1 MDNLRDRIF
10 SKSRTG
16 VIGDFL
22 ALIESTT
29 EADLLGLVIL
39 FLNIFGAMVGPQVYL
54 SQGDIRHRA
63 NFFTL
68 IVGETAK
75 GRKGT
80 VLKVI
85 KDFFNMVDPQFFLD
99 SFRTGLS
106 SAEGVIKFLAD
117 SNKNGITTLLAI
129 QPEASAVLKNFERS
143 GNKLSE
149 LTREVFDGDEIANM
163 SISNEMRVEQHYV
176 CFIFL
181 ITKTELLK
189 TIKEVELFNGFANRF
204 YWALVHRS
212 KILSNPPKVDKEKL
226 SALACKVREAV
237 DFGRSQT
244 ELTLTDEAEKVWDTI
259 YRKIHQ
265 DQPDTHTS
273 GLKGRFDVLT
283 LRLALNFALLDR
295 CNKVESR
302 HLAAATELIDISEQC
317 IESIF
322 TQKNQSFDKTS
333 SKILKGLSDRG
344 DWVSQSSIMTQFF
357 SNNIKSEALNVCL
370 GVLESNGL
378 IERKVTEGEGSKPV
392 TLWRI
397 LERGGTV

>member
-1 MDNLRDRIF
+1 MDNSRDRIL

-16 VIGDFL
+16 VIGEFL
-22 ALIESTT
+22 DLMESTT
-29 EADLLGLVIL
+29 EADLLGIIII
-39 FLNIFGAMVGPQVYL
+39 FLNIFGAMVGAQVYL
-54 SQGDIRHRA
+54 ELGNLQHRA

-68 IVGETAK
+68 IVSDTAN

-80 VLKVI
+80 GLKLV
-85 KDFFNMVDPQFFLD
+85 KDFFNLVDPQFFLD
-99 SFRTGLS
+99 SYRTGLS

-117 SNKNGITTLLAI
+117 SNKKGIFTLLAI
-129 QPEASAVLKNFERS
+129 QPEASAVFKNFERI

-149 LTREVFDGDEIANM
+149 LVREAFDGDPIANM
-163 SISNEMRVEQHYV
+163 SVSNEMRVDKHYI

-181 ITKTELLK
+181 ITKAELLQ
-189 TIKEVELFNGFANRF
+189 TIKAVELFNGFANRF
-204 YWALVHRS
+204 TWALVHRS
-212 KILSNPPKVDKEKL
+212 KILSNPPKVNKDKL
-226 SALACKVREAV
+226 SELACKVREAV
-237 DFGRSQT
+237 DFARSQT
-244 ELTLTDEAEKVWDTI
+244 ALKLTDEAEKVWDTI

-283 LRLALNFALLDR
+283 LRLALNFALLDQ
-295 CNKVESR
+295 CNNVEVR
-302 HLAAATELIDISEQC
+302 HLEAAYELIGISEHC
-317 IESIF
+317 IENIF
-322 TQKNQSFDKTS
+322 AKNNTNTDKTN
-333 SKILKGLSDRG
+333 SKILKGLSERS

-357 SNNIKSEALNVCL
+357 SNNIKSEALIQCL

-397 LERGGTV
+397 LERGGAV